1 MYTHHDNVR
10 GHKQALVPVFF
21 AIAVAIICTSV
32 LSSCSLMA
40 ASPSPASPTSSQIVE
55 PYDPTEDIE
64 AIRKGI
70 ARELDP
76 LKTPTPETVTQFL
89 EGTDQEKLA
98 QLESTNGFDVRQML
112 VHLLRGFDYRV
123 DGVSAYKDVATAE
136 LHMDCLDG
144 AKAIERAQAQVV
156 SGDEVALLGELY
168 GTGDD
173 GDWRKLIERLAEIVY
188 DNLDSSQDMVSRDL
202 TIHLSKQGGAWQVDP
217 EDMTAILGA
226 ITAGMS

>member
-10 GHKQALVPVFF
+10 GHKRLLVPASF
-21 AIAVAIICTSV
+21 AIAVAIVCASV
-32 LSSCSLMA
+32 LSSCRGIA
-40 ASPSPASPTSSQIVE
+40 ASSSPASTTDTQAEE
-55 PYDPTEDIE
+55 PYDPAEDIE

-76 LKTPTPETVTQFL
+76 LKTPTPESVAQFL
-89 EGTDQEKLA
+89 EGTDQAKLA
-98 QLESTNGFDVRQML
+98 QIESTNGFDVRQML

-123 DGVSAYKDVATAE
+123 YDVSANKDVATAK

-156 SGDEVALLGELY
+156 SGDEIALLGELY

-173 GDWRKLIERLAEIVY
+173 DDWRKLIAHLAEVVY

-202 TIHLSKQGGAWQVDP
+202 TIHLSKQGGAWQIDP
-217 EDMTAILGA
+217 DDMAAILGA
-226 ITAGMS
+226 VTAGMS